1 MPYKPPVAIYDACVL
16 YPIHLRNLLVQ
27 CAVDRLV
34 EARWSDG
41 IHDEWIGNLA
51 ANDPSVSIDRLNVTR
66 HLMNAVLPHATVSD
80 YEHHIPAINLPDD
93 DDRHVVAAAIVAG
106 ASLIITWNQRDFPAN
121 ELARHQLRKQT
132 PDAFLMN
139 LYAAVPDVVVAATA
153 NARQNLRKSKISAAE
168 FLKALERQKL
178 RKFAAAMN
186 AHRRDL

>member
-16 YPIHLRNLLVQ
+16 YPFHLRNLLVQ

-41 IHDEWIGNLA
+41 IHDEWIRSVA
-51 ANDPSVSIDRLNVTR
+51 ANDLGISIDRLKVTR
-66 HLMNAVLPHATVSD
+66 HLMNAVLPDAMVSN
-80 YEHHIPAINLPDD
+80 YENYIPEINLPDL

-106 ASLIITWNQRDFPAN
+106 ASLIITWNVRDFPAK
-121 ELARHQLRKQT
+121 ELARYQLRKQT

-153 NARQNLRKSKISAAE
+153 NARQNLRRSRISATE
-168 FLKALERQKL
+168 FIKALERQKL
-178 RKFAAAMN
+178 RKFAAVMN
-186 AHRRDL
+186 GHLSDL